1 MTGEVNNRLIIHL
14 TEELC
19 FILTKSNLLHCKIYN
34 SFSHKVEHLSYLG
47 FTCFINLPLD
57 FMECRSLGCR
67 SMMRNQTDHWPRV
80 VSCCLIG
87 LM

>member
-14 TEELC
+14 TEEL

-34 SFSHKVEHLSYLG
+34 SFFHKVECLLYLG

-57 FMECRSLGCR
+57 CMECGSLGYR
-67 SMMRNQTDHWPRV
+67 STMHNQTDHWPRI

-87 LM
+87 SM